1 MSRFLTYMLRPIL
14 ALLIA
19 VLLISCGGGN
29 GTVVVPFPTRDTLRP
44 LSAEFTSRKAVN
56 YSPYRTATDNAG
68 LASEVI
74 PESNIKQDLD
84 LLVAGGFGLIRLFD
98 STDKVAG
105 QTLAVIRKYNM
116 DIKVQLGIYLQVGND
131 AFSQDELKRGVA
143 LARQYNDIILAV
155 SVGNETQIYW
165 TSNPIKADVMAS
177 ALDTVRKQITQPITT
192 DDNWAYFA
200 GNGADVRV
208 LSLIDFASIH
218 TYPEIDT
225 QYDLWDWR
233 LKNLPA
239 ASRAAGMMD
248 GAIAT
253 AKAQYAQARNYLD
266 SHNLS
271 AMPITIGETGWN
283 AVDNSGLLK
292 YRASPVNQKMYYDRL
307 TAWAAEGKNG
317 AGPKAIFYFEAFDE
331 PWKKSDN
338 GWGLFNVKRQAR
350 YVIQNLN
357 PPSASWVYEAGTFT
371 DANAVYYAP
380 PVMGTAVTES
390 KYTLYSE
397 AALSA
402 SEKRETWFGTVRMDA
417 FGAGTRYPEVSTS
430 AAPADGLRSISVQP
444 NPENYGWGLLIQ
456 SNPGGQSINL
466 SNFINGNINFSIN
479 SSYAGKMEIGLIT
492 ESEEFGTQEAF
503 VQISNGQYG
512 YCNTSVWCQVSI
524 PVKTL
529 IAENPKIDLGL
540 VLSRFV
546 IADRFAITKNTQK
559 TGLPTVLIDG
569 IFWSK

>member
-1 MSRFLTYMLRPIL
+1 MSRLLTFLARPFWVLVTTIIL
-14 ALLIA
+14 A
-19 VLLISCGGGN
+19 SCGGGS
-29 GTVVVPFPTRDTLRP
+29 GTVVVPFSTRDSLRP
-44 LSAEFTSRKAVN
+44 LSSEFTSRKAVN
-56 YSPYRTATDNAG
+56 YSPYRTATDNTG
-68 LASEVI
+68 LDAEII

-105 QTLAVIRKYNM
+105 QTLAVIRKYNL
-116 DIKVQLGIYLQVGND
+116 DIKVQLGIYLQVGNN
-131 AFSQDELKRGVA
+131 AFSQAEITRGIA
-143 LARQYNDIILAV
+143 LAQKYSDIILAV

-165 TSNPIKADVMAS
+165 TANPITASVMAS
-177 ALDTVRKQITQPITT
+177 ALDTVRKQVTQPITT

-233 LKNLPA
+233 LKAVPA
-239 ASRAAGMMD
+239 ASRAAAMMD

-253 AKAQYAQARNYLD
+253 AKQQYALARSYLD
-266 SHNLS
+266 NHNLA

-307 TAWAAEGKNG
+307 RAWAAEGKTG
-317 AGPKAIFYFEAFDE
+317 LGPKAIFYFEAFDE

-338 GWGLFNVKRQAR
+338 GWGLFNVNRQAR
-350 YVIQNLN
+350 YVIQGLN
-357 PPSASWVYEAGTFT
+357 PPSASWVYEAGAYS

-380 PVMGTAVTES
+380 PVVGPAVTES

-397 AALSA
+397 AALTA

-417 FGAGTRYPEVSTS
+417 FGPRTGYPEVSTS
-430 AAPADGLRSISVQP
+430 AAPGDGARSIAVQP
-444 NPENYGWGLLIQ
+444 NPEDYGWGLLIQ
-456 SNPGGQSINL
+456 SNPGGQAINL
-466 SNFINGNINFSIN
+466 SGFANGNMNFSVN
-479 SSYAGKMEIGLIT
+479 TSYAGKMEIGLIT

-503 VQISNGQYG
+503 VQIPNGQYG
-512 YCNTSVWCQVSI
+512 YCNTSVWCQVSV
-524 PVKTL
+524 PVQAL
-529 IAENPKIDLGL
+529 IAANPKIDLRL

-559 TGLPTVLIDG
+559 TGLPTVAIDG
-569 IFWSK
+569 IYWSK

>member
-1 MSRFLTYMLRPIL
+1 MSRSFASWVRPLLVFLIST
-14 ALLIA
+14 LL
-19 VLLISCGGGN
+19 VSCGGGE
-29 GTVVVPFPTRDTLRP
+29 GKVVVPFPTRDSLRP
-44 LSAEFTSRKAVN
+44 LGSEFTNRKAVS
-56 YSPYRTATDNAG
+56 YSPYRTATDVNG
-68 LASEVI
+68 LSAEVI

-105 QTLAVIRKYNM
+105 QTLAVIRKHNM
-116 DIKVQLGIYLQVGND
+116 DIKVQLGIYLQAGND
-131 AFSQDELKRGVA
+131 AFSQAEVTRGIA
-143 LARQYNDIILAV
+143 LAQQYKDIVLAV

-165 TSNPIKADVMAS
+165 SSTPIKASVLAG

-200 GNGADVRV
+200 GNGADASV
-208 LSLIDFASIH
+208 LGLLDFASIH

-225 QYDLWDWR
+225 QFELWDWR
-233 LKNLPA
+233 LKGTPA
-239 ASRAAGMMD
+239 ASRAAAMMD

-253 AKAQYAQARNYLD
+253 AKAQYALARSYLD

-271 AMPITIGETGWN
+271 ALPITIGETGWN

-307 TAWAAEGKNG
+307 RTWAAEGKTG
-317 AGPKAIFYFEAFDE
+317 AGPKAIIYFEAFDE

-338 GWGLFNVKRQAR
+338 GWGLFNVNRQAR
-350 YVIQNLN
+350 YVIQGLN
-357 PPSASWVYEAGTFT
+357 PPSASWVYEAGTYT
-371 DANAVYYAP
+371 DVNAVYYAP
-380 PVMGTAVTES
+380 PVVGPVVTES

-397 AALSA
+397 ASLTA

-417 FGAGTRYPEVSTS
+417 FGPGTRYPEVSTA
-430 AAPADGLRSISVQP
+430 AAPGDGINGIAIQP
-444 NPENYGWGLLIQ
+444 NPESFGWGLLIQ

-466 SNFINGNINFSIN
+466 SSFANGNINFSIN
-479 SSYAGKMEIGLIT
+479 TSYAGKMEIGLIT
-492 ESEEFGTQEAF
+492 ESDEFGTQEAF
-503 VQISNGQYG
+503 VQIPNGLYG
-512 YCNTSVWCQVSI
+512 YCNTAVWCQVRV
-524 PVKTL
+524 PVQAL
-529 IAENPKIDLGL
+529 IAANPKIDLRL

-559 TGLPTVLIDG
+559 TGLPTVALDG
-569 IFWSK
+569 IYWSK